1 MDALG
6 EPSPAVV
13 IAFVLGVVLVNVFGY
28 LARHRE
34 RVGDWFEYAVFATFA
49 PIAVSTITGW
59 MPLFVV
65 GVVGHL
71 ALGLYVTALWFRRS
85 SGRSGSHVAPS
96 RRWWVRGRSST
107 KG

>member
-13 IAFVLGVVLVNVFGY
+13 IAFLVGVVLVNVFGY
-28 LARHRE
+28 LARRRE
-34 RVGDWFEYAVFATFA
+34 RVGDWFEYAVFATIA

-59 MPLFVV
+59 MPLFVI

-71 ALGLYVTALWFRRS
+71 ALGLYVTARWLRRS
-85 SGRSGSHVAPS
+85 SGQSGSHVGPS
-96 RRWWVRGRSST
+96 RRWRVRGRSST